1 MQEFLKNGVRYEY
14 MEGKSRILNCIRLNL
29 SLKIV
34 VNLLIS
40 ANVELIIRVSE
51 FYKYKYRDVS
61 TRTTDVD
68 YNIPV
73 FRI

>member
-1 MQEFLKNGVRYEY
+1 MQEFLKNGFRYEY
-14 MEGKSRILNCIRLNL
+14 MEGKSRILTRIRLNL
-29 SLKIV
+29 SLTTV
-34 VNLLIS
+34 VKLLIS
-40 ANVELIIRVSE
+40 ANVELITRASE

-73 FRI
+73 FII